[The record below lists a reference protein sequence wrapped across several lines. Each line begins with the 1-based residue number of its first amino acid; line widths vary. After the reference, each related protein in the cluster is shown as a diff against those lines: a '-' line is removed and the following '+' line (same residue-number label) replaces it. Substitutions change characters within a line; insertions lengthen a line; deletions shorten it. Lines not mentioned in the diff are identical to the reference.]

1 MASTARRKEQPATSA
16 AEPDPFEAAYR
27 ALFDA
32 FDASDDDGS
41 QTLSRDELVTIL
53 RSTGLLEDV

>member
-1 MASTARRKEQPATSA
+1 MASTARRKEQPAASA

-32 FDASDDDGS
+32 FDASDDGS